1 MSLPVWPNCASHYHG
16 PATDCT
22 LWGNVTFS
30 CSEPQIVPITFVNS
44 SSSYLLL
51 PGTPQID
58 GLSVSFQFRTWN
70 KDGLLLSTEMSEGS
84 GTLLLSLEAGILR
97 LVIQKMTEHV
107 AEIFTGS
114 NLNDG
119 LWHSVSINAR
129 RNRITLTVD
138 NEAASP
144 AQDTTRVQIYSGNS
158 YYFGGCPDNLTDS
171 QCLNPIKAFQGCMRL
186 IFIDN
191 QPKDLISVQQGIVG
205 TIYTNVLLTGT
216 EPEGDLGPWLA
227 DEEAYIN

>member
-1 MSLPVWPNCASHYHG
+1 MAFICLTFIVFQ
-16 PATDCT
+16 
-22 LWGNVTFS
+22 GNVTFS

-44 SSSYLLL
+44 SGSYLLL

-70 KDGLLLSTEMSEGS
+70 KDGLLLSTELSEGS
-84 GTLLLSLEAGILR
+84 GTLLLSLESGILR
-97 LVIQKMTEHV
+97 LVIQKMTERV
-107 AEIFTGS
+107 AEILTGS

-119 LWHSVSINAR
+119 LWHSVNINAR
-129 RNRITLTVD
+129 RNRITLTLD
-138 NEAASP
+138 NEAAPP
-144 AQDTTRVQIYSGNS
+144 APDSTWVQIYSGNS

-191 QPKDLISVQQGIVG
+191 QPKDLISVQQGSLG
-205 TIYTNVLLTGT
+205 NFS
-216 EPEGDLGPWLA
+216 DLHIDLCSIK
-227 DEEAYIN
+227 DR